1 MKKLISAILCMLLVF
16 CLAAPAFAADQHAHT
31 ITIANSREGYT
42 YAAYKIFKG
51 VLSSSGVLSDI
62 RWADGIDNVKLMEE
76 LLQLPAYAE
85 CKDAEDVATVLS
97 KDKLRDNQ
105 TAQDFADIAAKY
117 ITTVAGTSQYT
128 DNQYTIDVDG
138 DGYYLIVNTEVPE
151 NATDTTYSRYMLE
164 VVRNV
169 TIQHKGTYPTVDK
182 KIVEGTNK
190 VTVNEASIGD
200 AVKYEITGTL
210 PNNIADYDTY
220 FYRFTDTLS
229 KGLTYDAS
237 DANLTVTVNGK
248 DVTKY
253 FYSSATK
260 SETTKETTVVVSIQ
274 DLLALKL
281 VAGVGEITKDSKIIL
296 TYSATLNEDA
306 IIGNASGNIGN
317 QNVVD
322 LEYSNDPNN
331 DGEGATNPPDAPG
344 TPTPEHPTGKTPE
357 KEVATYTTEL
367 LLQKVDGTGTPLTGA
382 AFRLTGDGV
391 NVVITTGQYFELP
404 AEGETP
410 TWYKLK
416 NGTYTET
423 APVEED
429 NAETEEK
436 DEKTIDDYETTE
448 PTYVLRTKVTLD
460 SEENTKVNV
469 EAFVG
474 PDGQLKFTGLGVGE
488 YTLTET
494 VTPGGFNSIDP
505 ITFEITFDAETKKF
519 TGPGNIIIEKDDT
532 NTLYV
537 EVENRAGST
546 LPSTGG
552 MGTTLF
558 YIFGSIL
565 FTSAAVLLIAKK
577 RMAE

>member
-1 MKKLISAILCMLLVF
+1 MKKLVSVILCLMLVLG
-16 CLAAPAFAADQHAHT
+16 LAAPAFAAGQHKHT
-31 ITIANSREGYT
+31 ITIANSHEGYT
-42 YAAYKIFKG
+42 YKAYKIFQG

-62 RWADGIDNVKLMEE
+62 HWADGIDHDKLMTD
-76 LLQLPAYAE
+76 LLKIPAYAE

-105 TAQDFADIAAKY
+105 TAMDFADIAAKY
-117 ITTVAGTSQYT
+117 ITNAAGTST
-128 DNQYTIDVDG
+128 PANGQYTIDVDG
-138 DGYYLIVNTEVPE
+138 DGYYLIVNTTVPE

-169 TIQHKGTYPTVDK
+169 TVQHKGTYPTVDK
-182 KIVEGTNK
+182 KIVEGANK
-190 VTVNEASIGD
+190 VIVNEASIGD
-200 AVKYEITGTL
+200 AVNYEITGTL
-210 PNNIADYDTY
+210 PNNIDDYDTY

-237 DANLTVTVNGK
+237 DASLTVTVNGE

-253 FYSSATK
+253 FKITDTLD
-260 SETTKETTVVVSIQ
+260 ETTEKTTIVVSIQ

-281 VAGVGEITKDSKIIL
+281 VDGVGTITKDSKIIL
-296 TYSATLNEDA
+296 TYSATLNEKA
-306 IIGNASGNIGN
+306 IVGNANGNIGN

-322 LEYSNDPNN
+322 LEYSNDPND
-331 DGEGATNPPDAPG
+331 DGEGATNPPDGPG
-344 TPTPEHPTGKTPE
+344 NPTPTHPTGKTPE
-357 KEVATYTTEL
+357 KEVTTYTTEL

-382 AFRLTGDGV
+382 AFRLTGNGI
-391 NVVITTGQYFELP
+391 NVVITTGQYFDLP

-423 APVEED
+423 APVNED
-429 NAETEEK
+429 DTTTEDK
-436 DEKTIDDYETTE
+436 NEKTIDDYETPT
-448 PTYVLRTKVTLD
+448 PTYVMRTKVTLD
-460 SEENTKVNV
+460 SEENTKTNV

-474 PDGQLKFTGLGVGE
+474 PDGQLKFTGLGVGN

-494 VTPGGFNSIDP
+494 VTPGGFNSVDP
-505 ITFEITFDAETKKF
+505 IKFEITFDAETKKF
-519 TGPGNIIIEKDDT
+519 TGPGNIIIEKDEN

-565 FTSAAVLLIAKK
+565 FTSAVILLVAKK